1 MDVSKVR
8 KKIKDL
14 SLERFKAEMEMLRD
28 ISRKKMLC
36 GSVVKKYKACGKG
49 GCKCTRGALHGPFN
63 YLTYKVEGKTKMIF
77 IKKNLWEAAIKL
89 NNNYRK
95 WRKLRADISK
105 INAAILTLLDEIE
118 EENKVGLDD
127 IAKDDYG
134 K

>member
-1 MDVSKVR
+1 
-8 KKIKDL
+8 
-14 SLERFKAEMEMLRD
+14 
-28 ISRKKMLC
+28 
-36 GSVVKKYKACGKG
+36 
-49 GCKCTRGALHGPFN
+49 
-63 YLTYKVEGKTKMIF
+63 
-77 IKKNLWEAAIKL
+77 LWEKAVKL
-89 NNNYRK
+89 NENYRK